1 MHICCKN
8 AETVCGVM
16 DMTEEIPKEFLT
28 LSLDGKRMHWPFD
41 PVDLMLCSAGEEEQ
55 VLFVPDRL
63 HVERIL

>member
-1 MHICCKN
+1 
-8 AETVCGVM
+8 M
-16 DMTEEIPKEFLT
+16 DMTEEIPKEFRA
-28 LSLDGKRMHWPFD
+28 LSLGGRRMYWPFD